1 MSRPINLHTVKRERG
16 PGHHPSQK
24 NLISLISLSKITKY
38 MPRNP
43 PSKQIQLLKVLLYK
57 TCKIHC
63 PWERGFVVLLGSI
76 NASITLVN
84 THKFLKQ
91 IKFSDTAYF
100 KVGMLNK
107 IASALI
113 VNTRTPA
120 TWDHKTYRNG
130 TAHPSVCLIV

>member
-1 MSRPINLHTVKRERG
+1 MENWDPFRILHNSLNSFNVIIG
-16 PGHHPSQK
+16 MCFFFAIF
-24 NLISLISLSKITKY
+24 ISCFFLFYSLV
-38 MPRNP
+38 
-43 PSKQIQLLKVLLYK
+43 LLKVLLYK

-63 PWERGFVVLLGSI
+63 PWERGFVVFLGSI
-76 NASITLVN
+76 NASISLVN

>member
-1 MSRPINLHTVKRERG
+1 MENWDPFRILH
-16 PGHHPSQK
+16 
-24 NLISLISLSKITKY
+24 NSLNSFNVIIGMWFFCNFYKFFFLFYSLV
-38 MPRNP
+38 
-43 PSKQIQLLKVLLYK
+43 LLKVLLYK

-63 PWERGFVVLLGSI
+63 PWENGFVVLLGSI

-120 TWDHKTYRNG
+120 TWDYKTYGNG
-130 TAHPSVCLIV
+130 TARPSVCLLV

>member
-1 MSRPINLHTVKRERG
+1 MENWDPFRILH
-16 PGHHPSQK
+16 
-24 NLISLISLSKITKY
+24 NSLNSFNVIIGMWFFCNFYKFFFLFYSLV
-38 MPRNP
+38 
-43 PSKQIQLLKVLLYK
+43 LLKVLLYK